1 MKIPEQGKLLR
12 IFIGESDR
20 WHHQPLYEAIVLKAR
35 ELGLAGATV
44 LRGPM
49 GFGANSHLH
58 TAKILRLSMD
68 LPMVIEI
75 VESEENIQRLLP
87 CLEEMVLDGLVTLET
102 VQVLKYRAKDDHPR
116 G

>member
-1 MKIPEQGKLLR
+1 MKIPEDGKLLR

-75 VESEENIQRLLP
+75 VDSADKINEFFPHLD
-87 CLEEMVLDGLVTLET
+87 EMVLEGLVTLED
-102 VQVLKYRAKDDHPR
+102 VRVIKYRANERKPSA
-116 G
+116 

>member
-1 MKIPEQGKLLR
+1 MPVPENGVLLR

-20 WHHQPLYEAIVLKAR
+20 WHGKPLYEAIVLKAR
-35 ELGLAGATV
+35 ELHLAGATV

-49 GFGANSHLH
+49 GFGANSRLH
-58 TAKILRLSMD
+58 TARVLRLSED

-75 VESEENIQRLLP
+75 VDSEEKINALLP
-87 CLEEMVLDGLVTLET
+87 HIEGMVDEGLVTLEN
-102 VQVLKYRAKDDHPR
+102 VRVIRYRERD